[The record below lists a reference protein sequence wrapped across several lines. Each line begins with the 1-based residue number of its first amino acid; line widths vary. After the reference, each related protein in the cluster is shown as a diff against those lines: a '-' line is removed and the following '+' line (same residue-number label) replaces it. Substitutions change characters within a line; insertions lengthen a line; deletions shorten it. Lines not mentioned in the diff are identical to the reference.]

1 MSAPTPTVIFNS
13 NRGLRRHGLNTAA
26 IFATWASGDQWS
38 NQVLLTI
45 NTMFPNQPFPLG
57 IDVHKIIGSIS
68 GAMTQ
73 IDLQYLFASPVKLA
87 SPVPKDFFLYP
98 LKDAGKSPCSE
109 LLDNCQTNWTAG
121 TNVVQSSESTIIVDP
136 STASQ
141 KFTIAA
147 GFTPGILGYYSGYS
161 AVDARDWDGVSL
173 YIYPTIDLQPGDLS
187 FCIDD
192 TAAIASPVETLPI
205 NFAMSAGAWYKVEL
219 RFKNVSSRQAIIS
232 HGLLCNRAVGAGVI
246 YVDNIR
252 YKKLGQRF
260 SSYESGSNNA
270 NAAGYGNLIST
281 TVGAASADRLWLE
294 IDFEFIW
301 TKDQIR

>member
-1 MSAPTPTVIFNS
+1 
-13 NRGLRRHGLNTAA
+13 
-26 IFATWASGDQWS
+26 
-38 NQVLLTI
+38 
-45 NTMFPNQPFPLG
+45 MFQNQPFPLG

-73 IDLQYLFASPVKLA
+73 IDLSFLFASPVRLA

-121 TNVVQSSESTIIVDP
+121 LNVTQGAESTIIVDP
-136 STASQ
+136 STGSQ

-161 AVDARDWDGVSL
+161 AVDARDWDGVSF
-173 YIYPTIDLQPGDLS
+173 YIYPTINLQPGDLS

-205 NFAMSAGAWYKVEL
+205 NFAMNAGQWYKVAL
-219 RFKNVSSRQAIIS
+219 PFANNASRQAIIS
-232 HGLLCNRAVGAGVI
+232 HGLLCNRAVGAGIV

-252 YKKLGQRF
+252 YKKLNQRF
-260 SSYESGSNNA
+260 PSFESGSSNPNS
-270 NAAGYGNLIST
+270 AGYGNLIAT

-294 IDFEFIW
+294 IDYEFIW
-301 TKDQIR
+301 SKDVIR